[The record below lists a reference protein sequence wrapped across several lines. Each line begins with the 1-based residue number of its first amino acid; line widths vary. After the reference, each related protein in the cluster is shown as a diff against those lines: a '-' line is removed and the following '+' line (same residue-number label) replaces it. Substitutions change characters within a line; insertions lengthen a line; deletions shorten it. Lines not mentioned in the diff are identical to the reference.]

1 MSLVAT
7 ALLTVFRRGFRSAPL
22 RGSKVLTTTR
32 AKKGYYKGKGV
43 LPPGHHTK
51 HGGYRLLPHKLPR
64 YIVPDLSGFNVSRRA
79 HASRND
85 TASANPIC

>member
-1 MSLVAT
+1 M
-7 ALLTVFRRGFRSAPL
+7 
-22 RGSKVLTTTR
+22 RGSKVLTTKR